1 MVRANFRFALGEY
14 TRYVNPKW
22 WKQHVNLSHLHN
34 GGHTISPMGS
44 VVVSKHE
51 GQRMSEKGMDLSSEQ
66 RRRLQVRLDRAS
78 AEDDGSG
85 MLITREIG
93 EIGRELGVQRL
104 CRTAQLERTSF
115 YRTFDGV
122 TDPRLSN
129 LMRAVRALGLVLT
142 LR

>member
-1 MVRANFRFALGEY
+1 
-14 TRYVNPKW
+14 
-22 WKQHVNLSHLHN
+22 
-34 GGHTISPMGS
+34 
-44 VVVSKHE
+44 
-51 GQRMSEKGMDLSSEQ
+51 MSERVMDLSSDL
-66 RRRLQVRLDRAS
+66 RRRLQVRLDEAS
-78 AEDDGSG
+78 ARDDGSG
-85 MLITREIG
+85 LIITREIG

-104 CRTAQLERTSF
+104 CREARLERTSF